1 MTAEITVINTYA
13 LSDPEGFDRTLGYRG
28 LESDRFFVV
37 ALLARTDLFGLIT
50 PPMPVWSDAMGL
62 GQRLRHQG
70 ESTGGFRR

>member
-1 MTAEITVINTYA
+1 
-13 LSDPEGFDRTLGYRG
+13 
-28 LESDRFFVV
+28 VV
-37 ALLARTDLFGLIT
+37 AQLARTDLFGLIT